1 MTYRTF
7 GAKASQ
13 TIATPLISLVE
24 DDAAVRYSLGNL
36 LNSAGLT
43 VERFASAEEFLSSA
57 PAGTRSCLILDVKLP
72 QMSGIELQQLLLNR
86 SDPVP
91 IIFIT
96 ANTADNL
103 RIQALRNGALAYFY
117 KPFDSGIL
125 LKVVRA
131 AATRS
136 ERLVANFQ

>member
-7 GAKASQ
+7 GAKAPQ

-24 DDAAVRYSLGNL
+24 DDAAVRYSLGKL

-43 VERFASAEEFLSSA
+43 VEPFASAEEFLSSA
-57 PAGTRSCLILDVKLP
+57 RADKRSCLILDVKLP

-103 RIQALRNGALAYFY
+103 RIQALRNGALAYFH
-117 KPFDSGIL
+117 KPFDSAIL
-125 LKVVRA
+125 LKIVRA

>member
-1 MTYRTF
+1 
-7 GAKASQ
+7 
-13 TIATPLISLVE
+13 
-24 DDAAVRYSLGNL
+24 
-36 LNSAGLT
+36 
-43 VERFASAEEFLSSA
+43 
-57 PAGTRSCLILDVKLP
+57 
-72 QMSGIELQQLLLNR
+72 MSGIELQQLLLNR